1 MGEVVTLQP
10 VNGGRLMPSEV
21 EVEQGL
27 LGAVLIDNGAYF
39 RVCRD
44 LRAEHFF
51 EPVHQRIFT
60 AIAKVIDGH
69 AIASPLSLKQFFEAD
84 AALGSIGGSQ
94 YLFDLAA
101 SVVSILNAEHYAAT
115 IIDLWQRRE
124 QITLLHG
131 AAEDLERAE
140 MDRTAADIGASVSRQ
155 ISEILTAGRS
165 RGKTRKDVIEA
176 LIEDLKAPVRA
187 DPTGLACLDKAMAGG
202 LHRGRAYGL
211 VGRKKAG
218 KSCLGGTISFNL
230 NQAGVPHLVVLLEM
244 GSIGYEQRSIGR
256 ALGFNSLKFLNARER
271 SDPRFLSDVAQYAH
285 TAPDNVHYLDRPG
298 MGFEEMQQQIVHYV
312 HRHRISGV
320 VLDYMQLLRGRK
332 ERQNT
337 AEFLDEVAQ
346 WLAEA
351 TKKLDIWVLCM
362 AQMNQDDN
370 VRGGEGMRL
379 AFDQVYA
386 LHTGAARNTAY
397 LEMWDSRYTPMN
409 DVGTSDEPAFRL
421 SMMGPHFAE
430 IGGPV
435 GMFNDQTGEVTSA

>member
-1 MGEVVTLQP
+1 MAGEVVKLQP
-10 VNGGRLMPSEV
+10 VSRAPGRVMPHDV
-21 EVEQGL
+21 EIEQAL
-27 LGAVLIDNGAYF
+27 LGAILVENDAYF
-39 RVCRD
+39 RTCRD
-44 LRAEHFF
+44 MRAEHFF
-51 EPVHQRIFT
+51 EPVHQRIFA
-60 AIAKVIDGH
+60 AIGKVIDSH
-69 AIASPLSLKQFFEAD
+69 TTASPLTIKQFFEAD
-84 AALGSIGGSQ
+84 KALESIGGSQ

-101 SVVSILNAEHYAAT
+101 SVVSVMNAENYAAT

-124 QITLLHG
+124 LITLQG
-131 AAEDLERAE
+131 SAIDDLEE
-140 MDRTAADIGASVSRQ
+140 PDMDRCAADIGSVVSRQ
-155 ISEILTAGRS
+155 IGEIITAGRS

-176 LIEDLKAPVRA
+176 LLEDLKTPVRA

-202 LHRGRAYGL
+202 MHRGRAYGL

-218 KSCLGGTISFNL
+218 KSALGGTISFNL
-230 NQAGVPHLVVLLEM
+230 NQSGVKHLVVLLEM

-298 MGFEEMQQQIVHYV
+298 MGFEELQQQIVHYA
-312 HRHRISGV
+312 HRHKISGV
-320 VLDYMQLLRGRK
+320 ILDYIQLVKGRR
-332 ERQNT
+332 ERQNM
-337 AEFLDEVAQ
+337 AEHLDDVAQ

-386 LHTGAARNTAY
+386 MHAGAALRTAY
-397 LEMWDSRYTPMN
+397 LEMWDSRYTPM
-409 DVGTSDEPAFRL
+409 DDLGTAAEPAFRL
-421 SMMGPHFAE
+421 SMAGPHFEE
-430 IGGPV
+430 IE
-435 GMFNDQTGEVTSA
+435 FTSNQHDLEGL